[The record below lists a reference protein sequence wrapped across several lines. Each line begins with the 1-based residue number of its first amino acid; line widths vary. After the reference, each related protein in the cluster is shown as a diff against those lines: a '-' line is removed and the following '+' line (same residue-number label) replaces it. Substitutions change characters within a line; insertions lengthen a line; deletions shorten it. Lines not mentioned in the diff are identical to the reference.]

1 MKPAAGVGAPDA
13 VDLRWAAALFHEN
26 GVIEETGV
34 AAAVLNHPAN
44 GIAWRA
50 NKLAVHDIGLEP
62 GRLPRLTTVASGPSV
77 APLRFPRPVAAVIV
91 RVGHRMGSSMERE
104 IIEVP
109 VISAAIRR
117 LGAPTS
123 ALVRAGDFLLTCGM
137 PPIDIASGEIV
148 QGDITIQTKAALE
161 ALRVTL
167 EYAGSS
173 PEKVVKTTIYVTD
186 AALMPA
192 VNEAYRAF
200 FHAGF
205 PARTSAAIK
214 PWPLPFDIEIECMAL
229 V

>member
-1 MKPAAGVGAPDA
+1 
-13 VDLRWAAALFHEN
+13 
-26 GVIEETGV
+26 
-34 AAAVLNHPAN
+34 
-44 GIAWRA
+44 
-50 NKLAVHDIGLEP
+50 
-62 GRLPRLTTVASGPSV
+62 
-77 APLRFPRPVAAVIV
+77 
-91 RVGHRMGSSMERE
+91 MERE

-137 PPIDIASGEIV
+137 PPIDIVSGEIV
-148 QGDITIQTKAALE
+148 QGDIATQTKAALE

-173 PEKVVKTTIYVTD
+173 PKKVVKTTIYVTD

-192 VNEAYRAF
+192 VNEIYRAF
-200 FHAGF
+200 FHTGF
-205 PARTSAAIK
+205 PARTSVAIK
-214 PWPLPFDIEIECMAL
+214 PWPLPFNIEIECMAL